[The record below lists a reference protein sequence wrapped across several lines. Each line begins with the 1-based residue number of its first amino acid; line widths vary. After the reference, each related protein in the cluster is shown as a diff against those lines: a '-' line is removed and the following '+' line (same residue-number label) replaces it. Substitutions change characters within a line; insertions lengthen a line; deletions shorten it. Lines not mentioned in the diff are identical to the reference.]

1 MYFFLCKFLGI
12 FKTVHKKISF
22 CFNWLPGLNLSLD
35 HRLNQ
40 IISIRV
46 NFVNFR
52 LQQHTPRRKTRKQ
65 TDMSNSEETSAAT
78 THDQVKLVK
87 VNPKDEL
94 YLQMN
99 LVHLLF
105 ILINVILIATNAGSI
120 ACIMPLVK
128 YFVISINLCPLFGL
142 VYLN

>member
-1 MYFFLCKFLGI
+1 
-12 FKTVHKKISF
+12 
-22 CFNWLPGLNLSLD
+22 
-35 HRLNQ
+35 
-40 IISIRV
+40 
-46 NFVNFR
+46 
-52 LQQHTPRRKTRKQ
+52 
-65 TDMSNSEETSAAT
+65 MSNSEETSAAT